1 MRKTNVLFVIKCSII
16 SHCAAALETDKTIV
30 VLLVDLRRESEC
42 NRVENYVAIEATEVG
57 RQRAEVAQWTFERIK
72 NSLNN
77 RQTLLSGNSS
87 FFRASTGAPL
97 GWVRWV
103 LVQGPIRNSKPW
115 VLEIIFLVKVLIL
128 TLNFSF

>member
-1 MRKTNVLFVIKCSII
+1 MLFVTKYPKI

-87 FFRASTGAPL
+87 FFRTSTGAPL
-97 GWVRWV
+97 GWIRWV
-103 LVQGPIRNSKPW
+103 LVS
-115 VLEIIFLVKVLIL
+115 
-128 TLNFSF
+128 

>member
-1 MRKTNVLFVIKCSII
+1 MTKYPKI

-87 FFRASTGAPL
+87 FF
-97 GWVRWV
+97 V
-103 LVQGPIRNSKPW
+103 LRQVLPW
-115 VLEIIFLVKVLIL
+115 DGFDGSS
-128 TLNFSF
+128 NFEF